1 MTDATTET
9 PPAMPPVPP
18 PEPPAP
24 APEPPPPPDLR
35 VRLVV
40 DRDSGQI
47 HDVQTSHG
55 PFAAPAAVPMTT
67 QQSIELP
74 WSHELPWPTPLTH
87 RWVDGE
93 LRAYTLAEQAELL
106 ARVKAGEAVTVAAI
120 TPQEQA
126 VQQIRAIEGA
136 QPRAIREAVLALAR
150 ATGVAVPRL
159 ERIESDISDARAAL
173 APTLPDPP
181 ASPAEAS

>member
-1 MTDATTET
+1 MSDPIET

-40 DRDSGQI
+40 ERDTGQI
-47 HDVQTSHG
+47 RDVQTSLG
-55 PFAAPAAVPMTT
+55 PFAAAASVPLTT

-93 LRAYTLAEQAELL
+93 LRPYTLAEQAELL
-106 ARVKAGEAVTVAAI
+106 AAVKSGEAVTVAAI

-136 QPRAIREAVLALAR
+136 QARAMREAVLAIAE
-150 ATGVAVPRL
+150 AAGVEVPRL
-159 ERIESDISDARAAL
+159 TQLEADIAAARQALQSVPAAQ
-173 APTLPDPP
+173 
-181 ASPAEAS
+181 AE